1 MIELLKFASESANTM
16 KLCTSGAFNPGSHLC
31 EISPIQKG
39 DRVLCLDGGGIK
51 GLILIEMLIIVEQ
64 ITGKKIVELFDWIIG
79 TSTGGILA
87 LAMVY
92 SELRLL
98 ICFFLIVK
106 SIYFLADLTLRELQ
120 RFYFGLKDKVFHKF
134 ADILPHCNTEAL
146 EKILKDAVGE
156 QVKLGS
162 KSHPK

>member
-1 MIELLKFASESANTM
+1 MQECDLLTLKALLIFGADISLVNDQNKTPLDLAKEKSFKPMIELLEFASESASTR
-16 KLCTSGAFNPGSHLC
+16 KLCTSVAVNPVTTGAHVCTN
-31 EISPIQKG
+31 SPIQKG

-51 GLILIEMLIIVEQ
+51 GLILIEMLMIVEQ

-98 ICFFLIVK
+98 ICFFLI
-106 SIYFLADLTLRELQ
+106 IQINIF
-120 RFYFGLKDKVFHKF
+120 
-134 ADILPHCNTEAL
+134 
-146 EKILKDAVGE
+146 
-156 QVKLGS
+156 
-162 KSHPK
+162 